1 MMDNG
6 LKYTGVYVGEKAPKS
21 KKGEIKRT
29 RGHILSDLKV
39 YAQSHNGDTLTVSAW
54 RLLEL
59 TKDISRARTHFLI
72 LTLRRT
78 ASSNPRALYSLV
90 DAEVL
95 PWSVLEAAYANRV
108 NVSDLSPLSPKLML
122 EKDEEER
129 KRDGGIGSVMVISL
143 ELPKGDNRPPHN
155 ALTELS
161 VHFLLPL
168 GLFKVHRD
176 ILSRLPPLPKEYYMK
191 CLKNSLDGGAYTMT
205 FQPYPLHS

>member
-1 MMDNG
+1 MGTYYSPLHTICWLN
-6 LKYTGVYVGEKAPKS
+6 LKF
-21 KKGEIKRT
+21 R
-29 RGHILSDLKV
+29 
-39 YAQSHNGDTLTVSAW
+39 DTLTVSAW

-129 KRDGGIGSVMVISL
+129 KRDGGLGSVMVISL

-155 ALTELS
+155 ALTEVSSHICNFSWKFLT
-161 VHFLLPL
+161 VKAEFLL
-168 GLFKVHRD
+168 
-176 ILSRLPPLPKEYYMK
+176 S
-191 CLKNSLDGGAYTMT
+191 
-205 FQPYPLHS
+205 

>member
-1 MMDNG
+1 MGTYYSPLHTICWLN
-6 LKYTGVYVGEKAPKS
+6 LKF
-21 KKGEIKRT
+21 R
-29 RGHILSDLKV
+29 
-39 YAQSHNGDTLTVSAW
+39 DTLTVSAW

-122 EKDEEER
+122 E
-129 KRDGGIGSVMVISL
+129 
-143 ELPKGDNRPPHN
+143 
-155 ALTELS
+155 
-161 VHFLLPL
+161 
-168 GLFKVHRD
+168 
-176 ILSRLPPLPKEYYMK
+176 
-191 CLKNSLDGGAYTMT
+191 
-205 FQPYPLHS
+205 